1 LSIIIDLIIPGL
13 FALSQELVLNGFGD
27 SIKKNRRERAKI
39 AFDEYEHPAKK
50 TLATDA
56 AQNKLSAV

>member
-1 LSIIIDLIIPGL
+1 M
-13 FALSQELVLNGFGD
+13 
-27 SIKKNRRERAKI
+27 KNRRERAKI

>member
-1 LSIIIDLIIPGL
+1 
-13 FALSQELVLNGFGD
+13 LVLNGFGD
-27 SIKKNRRERAKI
+27 SMKNRRERAKI